1 MKLWQMI
8 SLICGL
14 ILIAVVS
21 ACSGILLMQTRQQLL
36 SLKYSNAQLK
46 LSSLTRS
53 FEERLAHSYS
63 EQDSDAVNRSLA
75 RYCFSYYADAS
86 SILQIGGEAVYSRC
100 QIAPENFLSIQQHD
114 NIKQFSGKIDG
125 QHILILGTSIDM
137 LSRDDRVCAVYIV
150 EDITPVYEQM
160 AQLFRV
166 FLIIGLSAV
175 CAGLL
180 LIIVLVRRA
189 LRPLWKLQQSAA
201 RIAQG
206 NYQERALIPA
216 KNEVGTLAAA
226 FNQMADAVEQ
236 RIQDLTEQARR
247 QELFIGG
254 VTHEFKTP
262 LTALMLH
269 ADLLQ
274 NTCMEESEQLSSLEH
289 IQQQARYLERLVQK
303 MLKLITLKQELVLK
317 PVSVPELLEQV
328 SDAVAERYRSQ
339 GVTLEIRCQ
348 SSCLY
353 VDPDLMASALV
364 NLAENACRASAPG
377 QVVEL
382 LAYDSVLEVRDQG
395 IGIAPEVLGRI
406 TEPFYMV
413 DKSRSKKHGGVGLGL
428 ALVRETVKA
437 HGGQLEFDSAP
448 GQGTTVRIYLP
459 KEALNNKTVIRR

>member
-8 SLICGL
+8 CLICGM
-14 ILIAVVS
+14 ILIAVVF

-36 SLKYSNAQLK
+36 SLKYSNAELK
-46 LSSLTRS
+46 LSSLTLS

-75 RYCFSYYADAS
+75 LYCFSYYANAS
-86 SILQIGGEAVYSRC
+86 SVLQIGGETVYSRC
-100 QIAPENFLSIQQHD
+100 QIQPEQFLSIQQHD
-114 NIKQFSGKIDG
+114 SMKQFSGEIDG
-125 QHILILGTSIDM
+125 RHVLILGTSVDL
-137 LSRDDRVCAVYIV
+137 LSRGGRICAVYIV
-150 EDITPVYEQM
+150 EDISPVYEQM
-160 AQLFRV
+160 AELFRV
-166 FLIIGLSAV
+166 FLVIGLGAI

-189 LRPLWKLQQSAA
+189 LRPLWTLQTAAA

-206 NYQERALIPA
+206 NYQERTPIQAS
-216 KNEVGTLAAA
+216 NEVGALAVA

-328 SDAVAERYRSQ
+328 SDAVAERYCSQ

-348 SSCLY
+348 SSCLC

-395 IGIAPEVLGRI
+395 IGIAPEALGRI

-428 ALVRETVKA
+428 ALVQEIVKA

-448 GQGTTVRIYLP
+448 GRGTTVRIHLP
-459 KEALNNKTVIRR
+459 KEAPNNKTVIRR